1 MNFHAQPTNKLTFE
15 ERSELL
21 AEDTLGRLAL
31 VVDGHAEIFP
41 VNYVLDRRS
50 IVFRSAGGTKLR
62 GARPEV
68 WSTRLSGRRRA
79 SCE

>member
-1 MNFHAQPTNKLTFE
+1 M
-15 ERSELL
+15 
-21 AEDTLGRLAL
+21 
-31 VVDGHAEIFP
+31 DGHAEIFP

-50 IVFRSAGGTKLR
+50 IVFRSAGGTKLC

-68 WSTRLSGRRRA
+68 WNTRLSGRRRA